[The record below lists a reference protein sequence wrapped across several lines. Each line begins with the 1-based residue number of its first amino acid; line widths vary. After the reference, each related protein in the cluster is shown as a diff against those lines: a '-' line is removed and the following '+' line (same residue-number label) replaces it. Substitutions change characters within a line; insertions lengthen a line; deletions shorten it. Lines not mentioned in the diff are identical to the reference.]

1 MIVIKLVKITD
12 TFIKIARY
20 LNYTFKRKY
29 RFVKVLIENIA
40 HLGQLLEHQTFNLR
54 AIGSI
59 PISA

>member
-29 RFVKVLIENIA
+29 RFVKVFIENIA
-40 HLGQLLEHQTFNLR
+40 RLGQLQTFNLR
-54 AIGSI
+54 VMGSI